1 MSYTPMMLQ
10 YFEVKNKY
18 EGYLLFYRLG
28 DFYEMFFEDAI
39 VASRELELTLT
50 GRDCGMSERAPMC
63 GVPFHAADT
72 YIARL
77 VKKGYKVA
85 ICEQLEDPQT
95 ATGIVKRDVIRIITP
110 GTVTEGALLSDGK
123 NNYLCSVYDNGK
135 QVGMCV
141 CDISTAETYATDF
154 CDKDIYIRLLNELGI
169 YCPSELIVNRQ
180 EKDLQSV
187 FSFVKER
194 VGGIAQT
201 LQQDFFKGNAVQNV
215 KAQFGTKVLSDNMIE
230 DDSAVVYAINGLLQY
245 LKETQKTDI
254 SYINNLNYYNN
265 DRFMSIDLS
274 TRRNLEIC
282 ETLRNKEKKGT
293 LLWVLDY
300 TKTAMGARLL
310 RKWCE
315 QPLLS
320 VPLIQRRQN
329 AIKELCDNFMIKD
342 EISDALCKV
351 SDLERL
357 MTKIVYNS
365 ANGKDLKSL
374 EYTCAVLPLI
384 KDCLNSFS
392 CNELSDF
399 YNSLDT
405 LQDIGSLINSA
416 IIDDPPFL
424 IREGGFIKQGYSP
437 EVDQLR
443 SMMGEGKEW
452 IARIEQTEREQTGI
466 KNLKVGYNRVFGYY
480 IEISKSF
487 VSQAP
492 ERYIRKQTLA
502 NCERYITQELKD
514 MESRVLGAQDKLV
527 ALEYELFQQIREV
540 VAQNISRIQDAAN
553 ILSKLDVYAS
563 LADAAKKNSFVC
575 PEVDYSDK
583 LEINDGRHP
592 VVEIFTKGMF
602 VPNDTNMDNAS
613 RLMLITGPNMAGKS
627 TYMRQNALII
637 IMAQMGSFVP
647 AKYARIGI
655 VDKMFSRIGASDDLA
670 SGQST
675 FMLEM
680 NEVAY
685 ILGNATSKSFIIYDE
700 IGRGTST
707 FDGMSIARAVAE
719 YTASKKC
726 GAKTMFATH
735 YHELCEL
742 ADSCEGIVN
751 YSIAAKKRAD
761 ELIFLRKI
769 VKGSADDSF
778 GIEVALLAGVPGEVI
793 KRAREILENLENNKA
808 VPRNKK
814 LKERQNY
821 NEGMFTLDDLAENE
835 VCKKLNKLDLDTL
848 TPMEA
853 LTTLY
858 ELQKLAQQ

>member
-1 MSYTPMMLQ
+1 MPYTPMMLQ
-10 YFEVKNKY
+10 YFEVKDKY
-18 EGYLLFYRLG
+18 KEYLLFYRLG
-28 DFYEMFFEDAI
+28 DFYEMFFDDAI
-39 VASRELELTLT
+39 TASRELELTLT
-50 GRDCGMSERAPMC
+50 GRDCGMEQRAPMC

-85 ICEQLEDPQT
+85 ICEQLEDPSV

-110 GTVTEGALLSDGK
+110 GTVTEGTLLSDGK
-123 NNYLCSVYDNGK
+123 NNYLCSVYENENGI
-135 QVGMCV
+135 GLCA
-141 CDISTAETYATDF
+141 CDISTAETYATVFTGD
-154 CDKDIYIRLLNELGI
+154 DVKLHLLNELGI
-169 YCPSELIVNRQ
+169 YCPSELITNKS
-180 EKDLQSV
+180 EKEFSDIY
-187 FSFVKER
+187 SFVKER
-194 VGGIAQT
+194 VGGIVTPLQT
-201 LQQDFFKGNAVQNV
+201 ESFETDSVLNV
-215 KAQFGTKVLSDNMIE
+215 CRQFGKDVLKTNGIQESDP
-230 DDSAVVYAINGLLQY
+230 VVFAISGLLTY
-245 LKETQKTDI
+245 LAETQKTDI
-254 SYINNLNYYNN
+254 SYINNLNYYKS
-265 DRFMSIDLS
+265 DRFMAIDLS

-282 ETLRNKEKKGT
+282 ETLRTKEKKGT
-293 LLWVLDY
+293 LLWVLDH

-320 VPLIQRRQN
+320 VVSIQRRQS
-329 AIKELCDNFMIKD
+329 AVKELYDNYMVK
-342 EISDALCKV
+342 EQLAELLSKV

-374 EYTCAVLPLI
+374 EYTADVIPEI
-384 KDCLNSFS
+384 KKALNVFS
-392 CNELSDF
+392 SNELSGF
-399 YNSLDT
+399 FNSIDT
-405 LQDIGSLINSA
+405 LSDIGALIKSA
-416 IIDDPPFL
+416 IVEDPPFL
-424 IREGGFIKQGYSP
+424 IREGGFIKEGYSH
-437 EVDQLR
+437 EVDELR
-443 SMMGEGKEW
+443 SMMKEGKGW
-452 IARIEQTEREQTGI
+452 IAQIEQTERETTGI

-480 IEISKSF
+480 IEVSKSF
-487 VSQAP
+487 ISSVP

-502 NCERYITQELKD
+502 NCERYITQELKE

-527 ALEYELFQQIREV
+527 ALEYELFQRIRETIS
-540 VAQNISRIQDAAN
+540 ANISRIQSTAN
-553 ILSKLDVYAS
+553 ILSMTDVYVS

-592 VVEIFTKGMF
+592 VVEKFVKGTMF
-602 VPNDTNMDNAS
+602 VPNDTMMDSAS

-685 ILGNATSKSFIIYDE
+685 ILSNATSKSFIIYDE

-719 YTASKKC
+719 YTAGKKC

-742 ADSCEGIVN
+742 ADRCEGIVN
-751 YSIAAKKRAD
+751 YSIAAKKRGD

-778 GIEVALLAGVPGEVI
+778 GIEVAKLAGVPDEVI
-793 KRAREILENLENNKA
+793 KRAREILKNLENQKV
-808 VPRNKK
+808 VPLNKK
-814 LKERQNY
+814 LKERTFDD
-821 NEGMFTLDDLAENE
+821 GMTFSFDDLSENE
-835 VCKKLNKLDLDTL
+835 VCKKLRKLDLDTL
-848 TPMEA
+848 TPIEA
-853 LTTLY
+853 MTTLY
-858 ELQKLAQQ
+858 ELKKLSE